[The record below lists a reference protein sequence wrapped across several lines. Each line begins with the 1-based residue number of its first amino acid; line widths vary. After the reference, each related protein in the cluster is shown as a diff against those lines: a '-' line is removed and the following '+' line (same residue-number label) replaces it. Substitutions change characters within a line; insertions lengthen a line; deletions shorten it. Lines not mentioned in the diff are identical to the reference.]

1 MPRFLSK
8 EFLCPALTIFSRGG
22 IIPLNGAPLRRA
34 VRGGCAGA
42 LGGSRKRY
50 GMGNFIFLSPNFPEG
65 YWRFCAA
72 LKARGFCVLGIGDC
86 PYDALRPE
94 LKGVGFFT

>member
-1 MPRFLSK
+1 
-8 EFLCPALTIFSRGG
+8 
-22 IIPLNGAPLRRA
+22 
-34 VRGGCAGA
+34 
-42 LGGSRKRY
+42 
-50 GMGNFIFLSPNFPEG
+50 MGNFIFLSPNFPEG

-94 LKGVGFFT
+94 LKGALAEYYKVNSLEDYGEVYRAVAFFACGHILPRRALNRAPCDL